1 MAATTEHR
9 RFQIWLIQAIFASA
23 ATVAMLVLFH
33 NAQPDA
39 KSVDASG
46 SVRLV
51 DRATDLPNVVGAGGF
66 AADGDDD
73 EAQLQQQLA
82 QQQVQQAEQQ
92 AEEQEQLALQE
103 AQQAEQQGLRTEQ
116 QATLS
121 VPGS

>member
-1 MAATTEHR
+1 MAATTGAR
-9 RFQIWLIQAIFASA
+9 RRQFRVTQTIFAGI

-33 NAQPDA
+33 NAQPDDA
-39 KSVDASG
+39 NNVGASG

-51 DRATDLPNVVGAGGF
+51 DRVTF

-82 QQQVQQAEQQ
+82 QQQMQLDEQQ
-92 AEEQEQLALQE
+92 AEEQEQLANQE
-103 AQQAEQQGLRTEQ
+103 AQQAEQQGELTQQ

>member
-1 MAATTEHR
+1 MAATPDAR
-9 RFQIWLIQAIFASA
+9 RRQTRVTQAIFAGI
-23 ATVAMLVLFH
+23 ATVAMLVLCH
-33 NAQPDA
+33 SARPDD
-39 KSVDASG
+39 SNNVGASG

-51 DRATDLPNVVGAGGF
+51 DRVTF

-82 QQQVQQAEQQ
+82 QQQMQLEQQQ
-92 AEEQEQLALQE
+92 AEEQEQLANQE
-103 AQQAEQQGLRTEQ
+103 AQQAEQQGLLTEQ

>member
-1 MAATTEHR
+1 MAATPDAR
-9 RFQIWLIQAIFASA
+9 RRQIRVTQAIFAGI

-33 NAQPDA
+33 NAQPDD
-39 KSVDASG
+39 SNNVGASG

-51 DRATDLPNVVGAGGF
+51 DRVTF
-66 AADGDDD
+66 AADGDD

-82 QQQVQQAEQQ
+82 QQQMQLEEQQ
-92 AEEQEQLALQE
+92 AEEQEQLANQE
-103 AQQAEQQGLRTEQ
+103 AQQAEQQGELTQQ